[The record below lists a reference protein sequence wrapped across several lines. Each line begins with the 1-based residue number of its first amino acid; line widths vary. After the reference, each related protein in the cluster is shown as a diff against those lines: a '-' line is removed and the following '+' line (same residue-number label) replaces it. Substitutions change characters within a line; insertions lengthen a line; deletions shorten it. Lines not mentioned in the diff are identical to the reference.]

1 MAFPNTSVNERWG
14 TPQNL
19 FDILNQ
25 EFRFRID
32 AAADETNH
40 KCKFWFGPGSKLNPD
55 ALDTDHWART
65 SGTIIARQTGLFGSD
80 GAPMDPYIRHGDGV
94 WCNPPYT
101 KSGGGILPWMKRGR
115 ATAQAGAICVML
127 IYART
132 DTKAWQDIVHPFADE
147 VRLIEG
153 RLKFEPPGDYTGKA
167 TTAGAPSAI
176 VIFQPETAHLGRIGG
191 AQYRT
196 WKYQDNG

>member
-25 EFRFRID
+25 EFRFGLD
-32 AAADETNH
+32 AAADLTNH
-40 KCKFWFGPGSKLNPD
+40 KCLFYIGPNSSLGED
-55 ALDTDHWART
+55 ALAADHWASSSKALNQART
-65 SGTIIARQTGLFGSD
+65 
-80 GAPMDPYIRHGDGV
+80 V

-176 VIFQPETAHLGRIGG
+176 VIFRPETAHLGRIGG